1 MRRSFLILAVV
12 VLGSA
17 LSGCGFKL
25 RGAYSLPFDT
35 LYVNQ
40 PEFSPLYALLK
51 RNIEASSQ
59 TRVVSKKNGAQAS
72 FLVTGDLPQ
81 KIVLSLDTAGNVVEY
96 RLLRTFGFRVVD
108 AGDHELLPGSTINVY
123 RDISF
128 SNAQVLSKQ
137 SEEAL
142 LWRDIENDLVQ
153 QILRRLAAAK
163 PATTEA
169 E

>member
-1 MRRSFLILAVV
+1 MRRLLLILVAF
-12 VLGSA
+12 VLGTA
-17 LSGCGFKL
+17 VAGCGFKL

-35 LYVNQ
+35 LHIAFAENT
-40 PEFSPLYALLK
+40 PLYAVLK
-51 RNIEASSQ
+51 RNIEASTQ
-59 TRVVSKKNGAQAS
+59 TRIVTDKKEAQAS
-72 FLVTGDLPQ
+72 FMVTADVPQ

-96 RLLRTFGFRVVD
+96 RLVRNFGFRVVD
-108 AGDHELLPGSTINVY
+108 AKDHLLIPPSTVTVY

-128 SNAQVLSKQ
+128 SNPQVLSKQ

-163 PATTEA
+163 PAAEA